1 MSQPTDS
8 QIPPRRSNNALL
20 ETARTIALALLFGLS
35 IRVAIAEAYLVDGPS
50 MEPTLVDHQRV
61 WVAKYA
67 YGLSLPGMNEAV
79 ATWSTPSVGDVVVFN
94 SPADGLD
101 LVKRVIGVP
110 GDTIEIRD
118 GLIYR
123 NGEMAGQR
131 LLGDCDPATMLE
143 LDPACEWVEE
153 ALGPAATHTISRSS
167 FSEPLPH
174 FVTVVPEGQVFLMG
188 DHRDQ
193 SNDSRFF
200 GAVPINRM
208 RGRVL

>member
-1 MSQPTDS
+1 MSSRADSPT
-8 QIPPRRSNNALL
+8 PRRRKNALFD
-20 ETARTIALALLFGLS
+20 TARTVALALLFGLT
-35 IRVAIAEAYLVDGPS
+35 IRVALAEAYLVDGPS

-67 YGLSLPGMNEAV
+67 YGLSLPGMNEMV
-79 ATWSTPSVGDVVVFN
+79 ATWGTPSVGDVVVFS

-118 GLIYR
+118 GLVYR
-123 NGEMAGQR
+123 NGEPANQR
-131 LLGDCDPATMLE
+131 LLGDCDPSTMLE

-153 ALGPAATHTISRSS
+153 DLGPATHTISRSS
-167 FSEPLPH
+167 FSQPLDQ
-174 FVTVVPEGQVFLMG
+174 FITTVPEGQVFLMG
-188 DHRDQ
+188 DHRDR

-200 GAVPINRM
+200 GTVPIRRM